1 MSVQTRPQRL
11 SVTRIRERK
20 AGDKLVCLTAYT
32 ASVARL
38 LDEEV
43 DLLLVGDSLAMVV
56 YGFDSTL
63 PVTLD
68 MMIAHGA
75 AVVRATHHAA
85 IVVDLPFGSY
95 QASPADAFRA
105 AARVMAE
112 TGCMAVKLEG
122 GEEMAET
129 VAFLVRRGIP
139 VMGHVGLTPQS
150 VNALG
155 GYRSRGHETG
165 ERRKILAD
173 GVAIAD
179 AGAFSI
185 VVEGVN
191 EGLAREL
198 TAAVAV
204 PTIGIG
210 ASPACD
216 GQILVTDDMLG
227 LFAEFTPKFVKRYR
241 NLGDDIRAA
250 ARDYAEE
257 VRDGR
262 FPAPEHIYAAPAKR
276 AKTGAN

>member
-1 MSVQTRPQRL
+1 MSIETRPQRV
-11 SVTRIRERK
+11 SITRLRSRK
-20 AGDKLVCLTAYT
+20 GGDKLVCLTAYT
-32 ASVARL
+32 ASIARL

-75 AVVRATHHAA
+75 AVVRATRHAA

-95 QASPADAFRA
+95 QASPQQAFGA
-105 AARVMAE
+105 AARVLAE
-112 TGCMAVKLEG
+112 AGCMAVKLEG

-139 VMGHVGLTPQS
+139 VMGHVGLTPQA
-150 VNALG
+150 VNGLG
-155 GYRSRGHETG
+155 GYRSRGHEPG
-165 ERRKILAD
+165 ERRQILAD

-179 AGAFSI
+179 AGAFSL

-227 LFAEFTPKFVKRYR
+227 IFAEFTPKFVKRYR
-241 NLGDDIRAA
+241 KLGDDIRGAA
-250 ARDYAEE
+250 HDYAED
-257 VRDGR
+257 VRHGR
-262 FPAPEHIYAAPAKR
+262 FPAPEHTYAAPPGRKVP
-276 AKTGAN
+276 AN

>member
-1 MSVQTRPQRL
+1 MSVELRPKRV
-11 SVTRIRERK
+11 SVTQVRARK
-20 AGDKLVCLTAYT
+20 GGDRLVCLTAYT
-32 ASVARL
+32 APVARL
-38 LDEEV
+38 LDEQV
-43 DLLLVGDSLAMVV
+43 DLLLVGDSLAMVI

-75 AVVRATHHAA
+75 AVVRATRQAL

-95 QASPADAFRA
+95 QASPEQAFRA

-112 TGCMAVKLEG
+112 TGCAAVKLEG

-129 VAFLVRRGIP
+129 VAFLARRGIP
-139 VMGHVGLTPQS
+139 VMGHVGLTPQA

-155 GYRSRGHETG
+155 GYRSRGHD
-165 ERRKILAD
+165 ERERGKILRD
-173 GVAIAD
+173 GAAIAE
-179 AGAFSI
+179 AGAFSL

-198 TAAVAV
+198 TAAVPI

-210 ASPACD
+210 ASAACD

-227 LFAEFTPKFVKRYR
+227 LFADFTPKFVKRYR
-241 NLGDDIRAA
+241 ALGDDIRSAA
-250 ARDYAEE
+250 AEYAED
-257 VRDGR
+257 VRQGR
-262 FPAPEHIYAAPAKR
+262 FPAAEHTYAAPPR
-276 AKTGAN
+276 RPGR